1 MASRRKTAIRL
12 PRKYAKDEVI
22 EVKTRIIHPNHNGR
36 RAYKDQG
43 YIAEYYVWKI
53 EIFYGDESI
62 ITVNASAALS
72 QNPYFTFAL
81 KATRSAQLRV
91 VWVDTQGDEYTESV
105 DVVV

>member
-53 EIFYGDESI
+53 EIFYGDEPI
-62 ITVNASAALS
+62 ITINASAAWS

-81 KATRSAQLRV
+81 KATRSAPLRV
-91 VWVDTQGDEYTESV
+91 VWVDTQGDQYSDSV

>member
-53 EIFYGDESI
+53 EIFYGDEPI
-62 ITVNASAALS
+62 IAINASAALS

-81 KATRSAQLRV
+81 KATRSAPLRV
-91 VWVDTQGDEYTESV
+91 VWVDTQGDQYSDSV